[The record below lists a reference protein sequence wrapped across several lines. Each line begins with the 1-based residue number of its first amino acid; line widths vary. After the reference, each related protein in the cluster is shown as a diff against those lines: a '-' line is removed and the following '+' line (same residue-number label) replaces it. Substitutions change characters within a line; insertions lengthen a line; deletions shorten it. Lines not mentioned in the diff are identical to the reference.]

1 MSNQVSSFD
10 IRQVT
15 ARRLLLLGLMLSVTL
30 VVWIRQAAYLIEQ
43 PLDQL
48 VDPSSL
54 IFIPSPGTDSN
65 KTRSTEQFTAL
76 SASGVLDF
84 SPTSI
89 VFNLR
94 DPGAVGEG
102 SETAARQITLDFLD
116 ANPET
121 AIEPG
126 RPLSGKANLY
136 LGDDPA
142 LWGTGLDTF
151 GGVTY
156 RELYPGIDLAYE
168 GLDGQLKGNYLLA
181 PGANPALIR
190 WRYTGIN
197 QAAVD
202 PTSGELRLELP
213 DGSYLVEK
221 PPVAWQQGD
230 SGRIP
235 VPAAYAIAGDGSLGF
250 MLGDYDGSRPLTID
264 PVVVYET
271 IYNAGFVDY
280 GSELEVDDEGN
291 AYVVGYPDF
300 FIIKLLPNGDF
311 DFITLISG
319 SGLDIGRSAALD
331 NMGHIYV
338 TGWTSSDDFP
348 VLNALQSQLNGQTD
362 AFVTKLNTSDGSLV
376 FSTYMGGTRAE
387 EGYDIVYG
395 YDGAI
400 YLTGATDSTN
410 FPITPDALQDHLAL
424 INCFCDDAYVS
435 KIAADG
441 SSIIYAT
448 YLGGDLT
455 DKAYRIG
462 VDASNNII
470 IHGTTDSSDFP
481 LQNPLQASYSG
492 EQDTFVS
499 KIVADGSALTYS
511 TYLGGSKVEY
521 VGGLAVDAA
530 GNAHLLGRTQSV
542 NFPTTPGSYQPQ
554 FHGDILGCGS
564 PPFEPLRNCDDIYV
578 TKLAPDGAAY
588 TFSTFLGGSRDDN
601 GTDIALD
608 ALGQLHII
616 GHTSSTD
623 FPGNDGS
630 GSANYILV
638 SLLDSTG
645 SDLIRTLQIDSPV
658 SNAGHGIV
666 VDAIGDFYITGG
678 MNVPSDVYVAKFSEN
693 GDPLADLSLQVDA
706 YPDPILAGSKL
717 SLAITVENNGPS
729 AAAGVVLTD
738 TLPIGVEFVRAEVGQ
753 GTCEENAGQVLCD
766 LGVLSSGHSAE
777 ITIVVRTTAGGT
789 LTNTAQVGSDF
800 LDPIAGNNQVDTTV
814 TVLDASSERIIF
826 LPNLGN

>member
-1 MSNQVSSFD
+1 
-10 IRQVT
+10 
-15 ARRLLLLGLMLSVTL
+15 
-30 VVWIRQAAYLIEQ
+30 
-43 PLDQL
+43 
-48 VDPSSL
+48 
-54 IFIPSPGTDSN
+54 
-65 KTRSTEQFTAL
+65 
-76 SASGVLDF
+76 VLDF

-94 DPGAVGEG
+94 DPAAVGEG
-102 SETAARQITLDFLD
+102 IETAGRQITLNFQD
-116 ANPET
+116 ANSET
-121 AIEPG
+121 TIEPG
-126 RPLSGKANLY
+126 DLLSGKANLY
-136 LGDDPA
+136 LGDDPR
-142 LWGTGLDTF
+142 LWGTGLDTY

-156 RELYPGIDLAYE
+156 RGLYPGIDLAYE

-181 PGANPALIR
+181 AGADPALIR
-190 WRYTGIN
+190 WRYAEIE
-197 QAAVD
+197 QAAIN
-202 PTSGELRLELP
+202 PTNGELRLELP

-221 PPVAWQQGD
+221 PPVAWQQGEG
-230 SGRIP
+230 GRIP
-235 VPAAYAIAGDGSLGF
+235 VPVAYAIAGDGSLGF
-250 MLGDYDGSRPLTID
+250 ELGRYDENQPLTID
-264 PVVVYET
+264 PIVVYET

-300 FIIKLLPNGDF
+300 FIIKLDPDGDF
-311 DFITLISG
+311 DYLTLISG
-319 SGLDIGRSAALD
+319 SGLDISRSAALD
-331 NMGHIYV
+331 NLGHIYV
-338 TGWTSSDDFP
+338 TGWTSSADFP

-362 AFVTKLNTSDGSLV
+362 SFVTKLNTVDGSLV

-387 EGYDIVYG
+387 QGYDIVYG

-410 FPITPDALQDHLAL
+410 FPITPDALQDHLTL

-462 VDASNNII
+462 VDAANNIY
-470 IHGTTDSSDFP
+470 IHGTTDSPDFP

-492 EQDTFVS
+492 KQDTFVS
-499 KIVADGSALTYS
+499 KIVADGSALAYS
-511 TYLGGSKVEY
+511 TYLGGSEVEY
-521 VGGLAVDAA
+521 VGGLAVDAS
-530 GNAHLLGRTQSV
+530 GNAHALGKTQSV
-542 NFPTTPGSYQPQ
+542 NFPTTPDAFQPA

-564 PPFEPLRNCDDIYV
+564 PPYDPLRNCDDIYA
-578 TKLAPDGAAY
+578 TKLAPDGATY
-588 TFSTFLGGSRDDN
+588 VFSTFLGGSRDDN

-630 GSANYILV
+630 GSAGYILV

-658 SNAGHGIV
+658 ANAGHGIV

-693 GDPLADLSLQVDA
+693 GDPVADLSLQVIA
-706 YPDPILAGSKL
+706 HPNPILAGSKL
-717 SLAITVENNGPS
+717 SLAITVDNNGPS

-738 TLPIGVEFVRAEVGQ
+738 TLPAGVEFVSAEAGQ
-753 GTCEENAGQVLCD
+753 GDCQENAGQVLCH
-766 LGVLSSGHSAE
+766 LGVLSSGHSAGVS
-777 ITIVVRTTAGGT
+777 IIVRTTAGGI
-789 LTNTAQVGSDF
+789 LTNIAQVGSDF
-800 LDPIAGNNQVDTTV
+800 ADPVTGNNQVDSTV
-814 TVLDASSERIIF
+814 TVLDASNERIIF
-826 LPNLGN
+826 LPIFG